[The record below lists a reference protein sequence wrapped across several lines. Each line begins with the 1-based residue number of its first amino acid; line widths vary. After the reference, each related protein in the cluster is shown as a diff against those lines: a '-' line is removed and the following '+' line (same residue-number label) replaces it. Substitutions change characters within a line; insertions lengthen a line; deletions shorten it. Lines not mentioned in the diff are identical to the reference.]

1 MVIYTPLYLHSHLGI
16 SWQSI
21 GLIFTI
27 MLLPFVIF
35 ERPAGLIADRRIGE
49 QEMLIVGFAIMA
61 LATAAIGAYGGSSLA
76 AWTALLFLSRIGA
89 SIVEVMSDTYF
100 FKKVAAD
107 RVNVISLFRTTRPL
121 AMATAPAAATI
132 ILSTATIETIF
143 FVLAGLL
150 MLGVAASAALKDTK

>member
-1 MVIYTPLYLHSHLGI
+1 
-16 SWQSI
+16 
-21 GLIFTI
+21 
-27 MLLPFVIF
+27 
-35 ERPAGLIADRRIGE
+35 
-49 QEMLIVGFAIMA
+49 MLIVGFAIMA